1 MGFNPMKHH
10 RPDDPIDW
18 RVNEGHLKGY
28 AEHLI
33 RSAIE
38 EAGEWLTGVE
48 IRNIF
53 KEEMERRYGKEA

>member
-1 MGFNPMKHH
+1 MKHH

-53 KEEMERRYGKEA
+53 KEEVERRYGKEA